1 MKLCVFPNDPL
12 RSYLEKGEI
21 KPRYF
26 NPKNMFKE
34 VHVISLFHDDIDEEK
49 VKSVAGEAK
58 FQIHITGKVNLL
70 NKNKMKKKVLEII
83 KKINP
88 DVIRSY
94 NPLLQGW
101 MAAKIK
107 QELGIPLVISLH
119 GDYDRDNRFQ
129 SKKKHDYKSFL
140 KLQISKQILE
150 KFSLSNTDEVI
161 IIYEFIRD
169 YAESMGAKSINLIY
183 NRIDL
188 NQFSPDVTPAFK
200 EKIPV
205 IICVGRLIK
214 EKNQECLIKAIED
227 LDLKLVLIGNG
238 VEYENLRS
246 LTKKLGMEHK
256 VKFETSIPNSEIQH
270 SYAAA
275 DIFALPI
282 KYGGFAIP
290 ALEAAAS
297 GIPVILPKQEFDPN
311 PDLVNKFAM
320 FVDNNPKEF
329 EKAISKVLSDSK
341 MREKMI
347 KDGLDTVKLIH
358 SDIMEEKEKN
368 LYLKVIKKN

>member
-107 QELGIPLVISLH
+107 QEMGIPLVISLH

-140 KLQISKQILE
+140 KLQISKRILE

-320 FVDNNPKEF
+320 YVDNNPKEF

-341 MREKMI
+341 MRKKMI

>member
-12 RSYLEKGEI
+12 RSYYEKGEI
-21 KPRYF
+21 KKRYF

-34 VHVISLFHDDIDEEK
+34 VHVISLFDDDIDEEK

-70 NKNKMKKKVLEII
+70 NKSKMKKKVLEII

-256 VKFETSIPNSEIQH
+256 VKFETSVPNSKIQH

>member
-12 RSYLEKGEI
+12 RSYYEKGEI
-21 KPRYF
+21 KKRYF

-34 VHVISLFHDDIDEEK
+34 VHVISLFDDDIDEEK

-58 FQIHITGKVNLL
+58 FQIYITGKVNLL
-70 NKNKMKKKVLEII
+70 NKRKMKKKVLEII

-119 GDYDRDNRFQ
+119 GDYDRDLRFQ

-140 KLQISKQILE
+140 KLQISKRILE

-227 LDLKLVLIGNG
+227 LDVKLVLIGNG

-246 LTKKLGMEHK
+246 LTKKLGIEHK
-256 VKFETSIPNSEIQH
+256 VKFETSVPNSEIQH

-341 MREKMI
+341 MREKMM